1 MIPEALTLLCGTAGA
16 AVLAECIARLR
27 FRRLPYRVFAPH
39 TCQRLFLADGTHPGL
54 RSPVHWEIN
63 ALGERGGPPME
74 RRADVYRVLA
84 AGGSAAEGYLL
95 DQPLSWTGQLE
106 RLLDAPE
113 PRHAFG
119 RRRVHVGSI
128 ARSRVGSEE
137 LRLMFERVLPDH
149 PRLDAIVILTGATDV
164 VRWLEEGTPSPWLP
178 RPIDHDRLFAQ
189 NPRRSFGWRPKQTAL
204 WQTLRRFRRRAMAPV
219 QDRTGVGLSVQA
231 LREKRRRV
239 RDRVREIPDPA
250 PMLDRFEHHMEQVL
264 RLADEAAD
272 RVVVAQQPCFSEL
285 SPDVEDELIW
295 NFAVGN
301 VYAEGVEAYYDLTV
315 VAELMR
321 RMNERAAR
329 VARRWGAAVVD
340 LQSDVEQTADAYYD
354 FLHFTP
360 LGANQVALAVAGRL
374 VSPYADP
381 ARRRDSGRVF

>member
-1 MIPEALTLLCGTAGA
+1 MIGTGLALLSGA
-16 AVLAECIARLR
+16 AGVVALAELAARLR
-27 FRRLPYRVFAPH
+27 YRRLPYRVFSPY

-54 RSPVHWEIN
+54 HSPVHWEIN
-63 ALGERGGPPME
+63 ELGERGGPPLA

-95 DQPLSWTGQLE
+95 DQPVSWTGQLE

-137 LRLMFERVLPDH
+137 LRVMFERVLPTH

-164 VRWLEEGTPSPWLP
+164 VRWLEEGTQSPWSP

-189 NPRRSFGWRPKQTAL
+189 NPRRSFGLKPRQTAL
-204 WQTLRRFRRRAMAPV
+204 WQTLRHFRKRAMAPV
-219 QDRTGVGLSVQA
+219 QDRQGVGRSVQA

-239 RDRVREIPDPA
+239 RERVREIPDPA
-250 PMLDRFEHHMEQVL
+250 PMLDRFTQHMEHVL
-264 RLADEAAD
+264 RLADAAAD
-272 RVVVAQQPCFSEL
+272 RVVVAQQPCFADIAPEL
-285 SPDVEDELIW
+285 EEELIW

-321 RMNERAAR
+321 RMNERAEQ

-340 LQSDVEQTADAYYD
+340 LQTEVEQSAEAYYD

-360 LGANQVALAVAGRL
+360 LGANQVAVAVANRL
-374 VSPYADP
+374 VSPYAD
-381 ARRRDSGRVF
+381 RSRSRDVGRAV